1 MSSTKVVSSLIAAA
15 LLALAAPA
23 SAQTGH
29 DGHGH
34 DGHGHDGHG
43 HGEAAEHG
51 DVQEAAHGAPGQA
64 EADGEHGHGDHHGG
78 HHEDPSKYFN
88 FWGGIGPNVISM
100 PFKHQD
106 VKGGPLGDGKNGDE
120 TLAAGDA
127 EKPMNAPFGLLVLNF
142 GILLLILWKWGVPV
156 ARSTAESRSDQI
168 KTALDEA
175 ARLRDQARAKLDEY
189 SSKLKAAEDEI
200 TAMVAAMRKDAES
213 EKQRVIAN
221 AEIQAKALERDAQ
234 ERISAEIQRARL
246 ALQREVA
253 NAATVVAEQILRE
266 RATAADQSTLVER
279 FIAEVGTPS
288 TAAPTAGRRV

>member
-1 MSSTKVVSSLIAAA
+1 MSSEISSVMSAKNLVSSLAAAA

-23 SAQTGH
+23 FAQ
-29 DGHGH
+29 HGA
-34 DGHGHDGHG
+34 HDGHG

-51 DVQEAAHGAPGQA
+51 DVQEAAQGAPGHA
-64 EADGEHGHGDHHGG
+64 EADGAHGHDAHGGGHG

-88 FWGGIGPNVISM
+88 WFGGIGPNIISM

-120 TLAAGDA
+120 PLAAGEA

-142 GILLLILWKWGVPV
+142 GILLLILFKFGLPV
-156 ARSTAESRSDQI
+156 ARSTAETRSDQI

-175 ARLRDQARAKLDEY
+175 ARLREQAKAKLDEY

-200 TAMVAAMRKDAES
+200 TALVTAMRKDAES

-234 ERISAEIQRARL
+234 ERIAAEIARARL

-253 NAATVVAEQILRE
+253 NAATVVAEQLLRE
-266 RATAADQSTLVER
+266 RATAADQGALVDR
-279 FIAEVGTPS
+279 FIAEIGTS
-288 TAAPTAGRRV
+288 TAAPSAGRRV

>member
-1 MSSTKVVSSLIAAA
+1 MSATKLVSSLIAAA
-15 LLALAAPA
+15 LLALSAPA
-23 SAQTGH
+23 FAQTGH
-29 DGHGH
+29 DDHAGHGH
-34 DGHGHDGHG
+34 A
-43 HGEAAEHG
+43 EAAEHG
-51 DVQEAAHGAPGQA
+51 DVQEAAHGAPGHA
-64 EADGEHGHGDHHGG
+64 EADGAHGGGHG

-106 VKGGPLGDGKNGDE
+106 VKGGPLGDGKQGDE
-120 TLAAGDA
+120 TLAAGEA

-142 GILLLILWKWGVPV
+142 GILLLILWKWGAPV
-156 ARSTAESRSDQI
+156 ARSTAETRSDQI

-175 ARLRDQARAKLDEY
+175 ARLRDQAKAKLDEY

-253 NAATVVAEQILRE
+253 VAATTAAEQILRE
-266 RATAADQSTLVER
+266 RATPADQNNLVDR
-279 FIAEVGTPS
+279 FISEIGSSP
-288 TAAPTAGRRV
+288 AAPSAGRRV

>member
-1 MSSTKVVSSLIAAA
+1 MSSVTSSAKNLVSSLAAAA
-15 LLALAAPA
+15 LLALSAPA
-23 SAQTGH
+23 FAQHGDH

-34 DGHGHDGHG
+34 A
-43 HGEAAEHG
+43 EAAEHG
-51 DVQEAAHGAPGQA
+51 DVQEAAQGAPGHA
-64 EADGEHGHGDHHGG
+64 EADGHHGDAHHG

-88 FWGGIGPNVISM
+88 WFGGIGPNVISM

-120 TLAAGDA
+120 PLAAGEA

-142 GILLLILWKWGVPV
+142 GILLLILFKFGLPV
-156 ARSTAESRSDQI
+156 ARSTAETRSDQI

-175 ARLRDQARAKLDEY
+175 ARLREQAKAKLDEY

-200 TAMVAAMRKDAES
+200 TALVTAMRKDAES

-234 ERISAEIQRARL
+234 ERIAAEIDRARL
-246 ALQREVA
+246 ALRREVA
-253 NAATVVAEQILRE
+253 VAATAAAEQILRE
-266 RATAADQSTLVER
+266 RTTATDQSQLVDR
-279 FIAEVGTPS
+279 FIAEIGNS
-288 TAAPTAGRRV
+288 TTASAGRRV

>member
-1 MSSTKVVSSLIAAA
+1 MRTVSMSAKKLSSLVAAS

-23 SAQTGH
+23 FAQTGH
-29 DGHGH
+29 EGH
-34 DGHGHDGHG
+34 D

-64 EADGEHGHGDHHGG
+64 EADGHDAHGGGHG

-120 TLAAGDA
+120 PVDA

-156 ARSTAESRSDQI
+156 ARSTAETRSDQI

-175 ARLRDQARAKLDEY
+175 ARLREQAKAKLDEY

-200 TAMVAAMRKDAES
+200 TAMVTAMRKDAES

-253 NAATVVAEQILRE
+253 NAATTVAEQILRE
-266 RATAADQSTLVER
+266 RATAADQSTLVDR
-279 FIAEVGTPS
+279 FISEIGTPS
-288 TAAPTAGRRV
+288 TTAPTAGRRA

>member
-1 MSSTKVVSSLIAAA
+1 MSSARNLVSSLAAAA
-15 LLALAAPA
+15 LLALSAPA
-23 SAQTGH
+23 FAQHGDH

-34 DGHGHDGHG
+34 A
-43 HGEAAEHG
+43 EAAEHG
-51 DVQEAAHGAPGQA
+51 DVQEAAQGAPGHA
-64 EADGEHGHGDHHGG
+64 EADGAHGHDAHGGGHG

-88 FWGGIGPNVISM
+88 WFGGIGPNVISM

-120 TLAAGDA
+120 PLAAGEA

-142 GILLLILWKWGVPV
+142 GILLLILFKFGLPV
-156 ARSTAESRSDQI
+156 ARSTAETRSDQI

-175 ARLRDQARAKLDEY
+175 ARLREQAKAKLDEY

-200 TAMVAAMRKDAES
+200 TALVTAMRKDAES

-234 ERISAEIQRARL
+234 ERIAAEIARARL

-253 NAATVVAEQILRE
+253 NAATVVAEQLLRE
-266 RATAADQSTLVER
+266 RATAADQGALVDR
-279 FIAEVGTPS
+279 FIAEIGTS
-288 TAAPTAGRRV
+288 TAAPSAGRRV

>member
-1 MSSTKVVSSLIAAA
+1 
-15 LLALAAPA
+15 
-23 SAQTGH
+23 
-29 DGHGH
+29 
-34 DGHGHDGHG
+34 
-43 HGEAAEHG
+43 
-51 DVQEAAHGAPGQA
+51 
-64 EADGEHGHGDHHGG
+64 
-78 HHEDPSKYFN
+78 
-88 FWGGIGPNVISM
+88 M

-106 VKGGPLGDGKNGDE
+106 VKGGPLGDGKQGDE
-120 TLAAGDA
+120 TLAAGEA

-142 GILLLILWKWGVPV
+142 GILLLILWKWGAPV
-156 ARSTAESRSDQI
+156 ARSTAETRSDQI

-175 ARLRDQARAKLDEY
+175 ARLRDQAKAKLDEY

-253 NAATVVAEQILRE
+253 VAATTAAEQILRE
-266 RATAADQSTLVER
+266 RATPADQNNLVDR
-279 FIAEVGTPS
+279 FISEIGSNP
-288 TAAPTAGRRV
+288 AAPSAGRRV

>member
-1 MSSTKVVSSLIAAA
+1 MSATKLVSSLIAAA
-15 LLALAAPA
+15 VLALSAPA
-23 SAQTGH
+23 YAQH
-29 DGHGH
+29 DGH
-34 DGHGHDGHG
+34 DHGHDHA
-43 HGEAAEHG
+43 EAAEHG
-51 DVQEAAHGAPGQA
+51 DVQEAAHGAPGHA
-64 EADGEHGHGDHHGG
+64 EADGAHGGGHG

-106 VKGGPLGDGKNGDE
+106 VKGGPLGDGKQGDE
-120 TLAAGDA
+120 TLAAGEA

-142 GILLLILWKWGVPV
+142 GILLLILWKWGAPV
-156 ARSTAESRSDQI
+156 ARSTAETRSDQI

-175 ARLRDQARAKLDEY
+175 ARLRDQAKAKLDEY

-253 NAATVVAEQILRE
+253 VAATTAAEQILRE
-266 RATAADQSTLVER
+266 RATPADQNNLVDR
-279 FIAEVGTPS
+279 FISEIGSSP
-288 TAAPTAGRRV
+288 AAPSAGRRV